1 MWYCVAYGVKHK
13 TLDLSTVRLRTLAF
27 RERTNKMSALSC
39 VRLLCCPAS
48 IPEGL
53 VVLPRFIS
61 LRFECLS
68 FFRANLILFRWQ
80 IYFVN
85 LVDETKFFAEEKL
98 QLVFEIQQN

>member
-13 TLDLSTVRLRTLAF
+13 TLDLSTAILNCEHSLFSLSSQGLVG
-27 RERTNKMSALSC
+27 RERTNKKSALSC
-39 VRLLCCPAS
+39 VCLLCCPAA

-61 LRFECLS
+61 LRFECLP

-85 LVDETKFFAEEKL
+85 LVDETNFFC
-98 QLVFEIQQN
+98 